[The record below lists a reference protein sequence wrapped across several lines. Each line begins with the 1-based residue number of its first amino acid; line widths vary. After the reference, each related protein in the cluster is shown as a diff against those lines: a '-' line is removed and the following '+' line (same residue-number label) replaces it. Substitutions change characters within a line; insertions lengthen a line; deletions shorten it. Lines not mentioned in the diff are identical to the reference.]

1 MKVFID
7 TRIQIDGSIDRGRT
21 CIDPTNNN
29 KKRELLRRWAPLASA
44 VAPRS
49 INQSLHGLTVGVEPG
64 GELLVA
70 ADVAELLAV
79 AGAPRLALLLALYHA
94 GLVALERAVLG
105 GGGARHD
112 LLHLDAD
119 LLARPRAVGLLLAR
133 DALVDAGLVAVE
145 LGRAVLRRRR
155 RRHQG
160 DQGGGDEQR
169 RRDDRRAPGH
179 GRCLFPSS
187 DDGWARAVDGG
198 TLLFAVWCVG
208 NEPSMFI

>member
-1 MKVFID
+1 MK
-7 TRIQIDGSIDRGRT
+7 TAATMGSIGT
-21 CIDPTNNN
+21 SCGSWI
-29 KKRELLRRWAPLASA
+29 
-44 VAPRS
+44 
-49 INQSLHGLTVGVEPG
+49 ISLHGLTVGVEPG

-94 GLVALERAVLG
+94 GLVALERAVLV

-155 RRHQG
+155 GRHQG

-179 GRCLFPSS
+179 GRCLLAPTM
-187 DDGWARAVDGG
+187 GGGARLMGR
-198 TLLFAVWCVG
+198 LLFAVWCVG
-208 NEPSMFI
+208 NDQVCLYRAGCVRP

>member
-1 MKVFID
+1 MK
-7 TRIQIDGSIDRGRT
+7 TAATMGSIGISGGSS
-21 CIDPTNNN
+21 ID
-29 KKRELLRRWAPLASA
+29 
-44 VAPRS
+44 
-49 INQSLHGLTVGVEPG
+49 QSLHGLTVGVEPG

-119 LLARPRAVGLLLAR
+119 LLARPRAVGLLLAG

-155 RRHQG
+155 RRR
-160 DQGGGDEQR
+160 QGGGDEQR
-169 RRDDRRAPGH
+169 RRDGHRRAPGH

-187 DDGWARAVDGG
+187 DDGWARVVDGG